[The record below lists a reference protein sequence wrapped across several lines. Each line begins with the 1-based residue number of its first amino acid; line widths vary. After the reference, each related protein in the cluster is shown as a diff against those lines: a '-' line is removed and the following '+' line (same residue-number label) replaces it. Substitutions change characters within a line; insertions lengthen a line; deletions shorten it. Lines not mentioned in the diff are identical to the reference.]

1 MAVLLFSRGVTVT
14 LFLLFANVLLT
25 VSCDTCRLENV
36 PANVFIIAGLPT
48 IKEDMR

>member
-1 MAVLLFSRGVTVT
+1 MAVLLLDGVVRDT

-25 VSCDTCRLENV
+25 VSWTTLQNENV
-36 PANVFIIAGLPT
+36 PANVLIAGLPT